1 MCFTVAIMRNG
12 VLLTAE
18 EYYKSLP
25 PERKKKKDNPV
36 MPEIPDLFMISGF
49 EHPALSVI
57 KENGI
62 ELNQWGLI
70 PNNGMVKD
78 SAAADEFRK
87 LTLNAKGETI
97 FEKPSYRDN
106 IISHR
111 CLLPVSG
118 FYEWREYENRKYPYY
133 IQPNQGNGFLLGS
146 VYDSWTYTTTGEI
159 RNTFSIVTT
168 PANPLME
175 MIHNVKK
182 RMPLILTIEDAHT
195 WMNPGL
201 SQDEIK
207 NLIKPY
213 DENRMKAHTISRK
226 ASNAKEIRNFPEIQ
240 DPFNYPE
247 LTQQSLF

>member
-1 MCFTVAIMRNG
+1 MRNG

-18 EYYKSLP
+18 EYYNSLP
-25 PERKKKKDNPV
+25 SDRKKKKDNPV

-49 EHPALSVI
+49 EHPALPVI
-57 KENGI
+57 NENGI
-62 ELNQWGLI
+62 ELKQWGLI

-78 SAAADEFRK
+78 RAAADEFRK

-106 IISHR
+106 ILSHR

-133 IQPNQGNGFLLGS
+133 IQPNQANGFLLGS
-146 VYDSWTYTTTGEI
+146 VYDSWTDTVTGEN

-195 WMNPGL
+195 WMKPGL
-201 SQDEIK
+201 SQKEIK
-207 NLIKPY
+207 TLIKPF

-226 ASNAKEIRNFPEIQ
+226 ASNAKEFRNYPEIQ
-240 DPFNYPE
+240 YQVEYPE

>member
-1 MCFTVAIMRNG
+1 MRNG

-18 EYYKSLP
+18 EYYNSLP
-25 PERKKKKDNPV
+25 PDIRKKKDNPV

-49 EHPALSVI
+49 DHPALPVI

-62 ELNQWGLI
+62 ELNHWGLI
-70 PNNGMVKD
+70 PNNGMVRD

-106 IISHR
+106 IVSHR

-133 IQPNQGNGFLLGS
+133 IQPQQGSGFLLGS
-146 VYDSWTYTTTGEI
+146 VYDSWTDTVTGEI

-182 RMPLILTIEDAHT
+182 RMPLILTNEDAQT
-195 WMNPGL
+195 WLNPGL
-201 SQDEIK
+201 LQDEIK
-207 NLIKPY
+207 TLIKPY
-213 DENRMKAHTISRK
+213 DENCMKAHIISRK
-226 ASNAKEIRNFPEIQ
+226 ASNAKEFRNYPEIQ
-240 DPFNYPE
+240 NPVDYPE
-247 LTQQSLF
+247 LNQQSLF